1 MVKEWIESNFKVVLV
16 FLLATGVM
24 LQLFFLLSDKPGRY
38 VRYGDGDIIM
48 DTQTSRLY
56 IYDVQTMELK
66 PFKLNTVHFRS

>member
-16 FLLATGVM
+16 FLLATGVV
-24 LQLFFLLSDKPGRY
+24 LQLFFLLREQPGRY

-66 PFKLNTVHFRS
+66 PFKLNSVHFRS